1 MASVFWDIQGII
13 QGNYLSKGQTI
24 NSDYFIN
31 ILIEKLHP
39 AIKEKRRGKIRK
51 GILLYMDNA
60 RPHTAHKSIA
70 KIHELGYETLPH
82 PLYSPDLA
90 PSDFALFPTL
100 KKILKGNHYSSR
112 SAIGNAVYQWVRG
125 TPPEWYESS
134 YAGWVERSKK
144 CLAIK

>member
-1 MASVFWDIQGII
+1 MP
-13 QGNYLSKGQTI
+13 KGQTI

-51 GILLYMDNA
+51 GIFLHMDNA

-70 KIHELGYETLPH
+70 KIQLGYEILRKP
-82 PLYSPDLA
+82 PYSPDLA

-100 KKILKGNHYSSR
+100 KKNLKGNHYSSR
-112 SAIGNAVYQWVRG
+112 SVIGSAVYQWVRG

-134 YAGWVERSKK
+134 YASWWNAGKKGDYVEK
-144 CLAIK
+144 

>member
-1 MASVFWDIQGII
+1 MASVFWDIQGVILVD
-13 QGNYLSKGQTI
+13 YLPKGQTI

-51 GILLYMDNA
+51 VILLHMDNA
-60 RPHTAHKSIA
+60 RPHAAHKSIA
-70 KIHELGYETLPH
+70 KIHVLDFEILPH
-82 PLYSPDLA
+82 PPYSLDLA

-100 KKILKGNHYSSR
+100 KRNLKGNHYSSR
-112 SAIGNAVYQWVRG
+112 SAIGSAVYQWVSG

-134 YAGWVERSKK
+134 YAGWVERWKK
-144 CLAIK
+144 CFSS